1 MSAPRRRTR
10 SGPSSRGLR
19 SSNRTSRAPKR
30 PYRTANGDWTG
41 SLGPTRDAPTT
52 LVSEREVLFA
62 GANRHGQ
69 PVLPGREWAYV
80 VVAIRAVR
88 VVRQVEVNY
97 VLVRRRFL
105 DVEVST
111 RPVRLLAG
119 RRVTERDE
127 QALVPV
133 SMCPLRG
140 PLERGEPLLRAVD
153 LALEDAVPNHLP
165 GHPLRG
171 REDDPLGIRVFDQL
185 GAYPVLRI
193 RRKICEALKIVAE
206 HVRNRGLGVLLV
218 EEIFLSTRR
227 LDFLHIA
234 LDGPFGGHGGSDR
247 HRPP

>member
-30 PYRTANGDWTG
+30 PYRTANGDWTD
-41 SLGPTRDAPTT
+41 SSGPTRDPPTT

-69 PVLPGREWAYV
+69 PVLPWREWAHV
-80 VVAIRAVR
+80 VVAVRAVR

-111 RPVRLLAG
+111 RPVPLLAR

-127 QALVPV
+127 KALVRL
-133 SMCPLRG
+133 MMAPLGDR
-140 PLERGEPLLRAVD
+140 LARGEPLLRAGA
-153 LALEDAVPNHLP
+153 LALEDAVP
-165 GHPLRG
+165 
-171 REDDPLGIRVFDQL
+171 Q
-185 GAYPVLRI
+185 
-193 RRKICEALKIVAE
+193 
-206 HVRNRGLGVLLV
+206 
-218 EEIFLSTRR
+218 
-227 LDFLHIA
+227 
-234 LDGPFGGHGGSDR
+234 
-247 HRPP
+247 

>member
-1 MSAPRRRTR
+1 APRRRTR

-41 SLGPTRDAPTT
+41 SSGPTRDAPTT
-52 LVSEREVLFA
+52 LMSEREVLFA

-69 PVLPGREWAYV
+69 PVLPWREWAHV

-88 VVRQVEVNY
+88 VVRQVEVDHGF
-97 VLVRRRFL
+97 VRRRFR

-127 QALVPV
+127 QALVRV
-133 SMCPLRG
+133 MMARLRDR
-140 PLERGEPLLRAVD
+140 LERREPLLRAVD
-153 LALEDAVPNHLP
+153 LELEDAVPNHLP
-165 GHPLRG
+165 GDPLRG

-193 RRKICEALKIVAE
+193 RRKICEALKLVAE
-206 HVRNRGLGVLLV
+206 LVRNRGLGVLL
-218 EEIFLSTRR
+218 EDEIFLSTDR
-227 LDFLHIA
+227 LDFVNIVLG
-234 LDGPFGGHGGSDR
+234 GPFW
-247 HRPP
+247 